1 MFRPTG
7 QNLEGKRTPAWDPRR
22 LSPPPSQTRDVVSYL
37 CVGPKMRGK
46 FQVEKAKRLGVKP
59 GPDFGKLVQG
69 ESVFVD
75 GREVKHDDVV
85 DVGEPAS
92 VRF

>member
-1 MFRPTG
+1 
-7 QNLEGKRTPAWDPRR
+7 
-22 LSPPPSQTRDVVSYL
+22 
-37 CVGPKMRGK
+37 MRGK
-46 FQVEKAKRLGVKP
+46 FKVERAKSLGVKP

-92 VRF
+92 VRFLSHKAEKGELT